1 MVSSR
6 VSFADVLCSLG
17 PTDEDIEMAG
27 ESPTATVIAGKA
39 TAGESSEESN
49 GKDPNVT
56 VIVGEV
62 VASVPSQGHVVSS
75 AVHDAHHG
83 KEPPGMIT
91 LSRSYK

>member
-27 ESPTATVIAGKA
+27 ESPTAA
-39 TAGESSEESN
+39 AGESSEESN